1 MEIKE
6 INVDQL
12 IPYTR
17 NPRNNKG
24 AVAKVAASIK
34 EFGFRQ
40 PIVVDPEMVV
50 VAGHTRLAAAWQL
63 GLGKVPVHVAGNLT
77 DAQIQAYRI
86 MDNRSHED
94 AEWDDELLGIEL
106 ADLNDQD
113 FDLDLTG
120 FTASEIEQLMNDK
133 SLAGELEGE
142 DDAPEAPAEPK
153 SKRGE
158 IYQLGEHR
166 LMCGDATNES
176 DVGKLMKSELASFCF
191 TSPPY
196 LDMRDYGGCDTSVD
210 HLKKF
215 ISVGYE
221 FCDFFAV
228 NLGIARK
235 DGALVRYWDK
245 YIFEAENVGLS
256 LTSWNI
262 WSKKDKGG
270 SIANMSAMFPIEHE
284 WIFIFGGN
292 KERVNRTKP
301 NKTAGLHTGISNR
314 QKDGTT
320 KKVAPKIVQDFGRM
334 GSVYESCYDSNN
346 NPHPASFP
354 ISLPES
360 YVASCSQINDV
371 IYEPFGGSGSTLIA
385 CEKLNRKCYTMELDP
400 AYCDVIIERYEKL
413 FERKA
418 EKLSA

>member
-1 MEIKE
+1 MLIKE
-6 INVDQL
+6 MEVDKL

-17 NPRNNKG
+17 NPRKNRG

-34 EFGFRQ
+34 EYGFRQ

-63 GLGKVPVHVAGNLT
+63 NLGKVPVHVAENLSE
-77 DAQIQAYRI
+77 AQIQAYRI

-94 AEWDDELLGIEL
+94 AEWDDELLGVEL
-106 ADLNDQD
+106 ADLSDQD

-120 FTASEIEQLMNDK
+120 FTASEIEQLLNDK
-133 SLAGELEGE
+133 SLSGELDGE
-142 DDAPEAPAEPK
+142 DDVPEAPAEPK

-166 LMCGDATNES
+166 LMCGDSTSEK
-176 DVGKLMKSELASFCF
+176 DVKDLMQSELAAFCF

-196 LDMRDYGGCDTSVD
+196 LEMRDYGGCDTSLD
-210 HLKKF
+210 KLKKF
-215 ISVGYE
+215 ISVGSE

-235 DGALVRYWDK
+235 DGALVRYWDE
-245 YIFEAENVGLS
+245 YIAEAESVGLF

-262 WSKKDKGG
+262 WSKKDMGG
-270 SIANMSAMFPIEHE
+270 SVANMSAMFPIEHE

-292 KERVNRTKP
+292 KERVNRTKK
-301 NKTAGLHTGISNR
+301 NKSAGLHTHILNR
-314 QKDGTT
+314 QKDGKT
-320 KKVAPKIVQDFGRM
+320 KKVEPKIVKDFGRM
-334 GSVYESCYDSNN
+334 GSVYESCYDANN
-346 NPHPASFP
+346 NPHPAAFP
-354 ISLPES
+354 VSLPES
-360 YVASCSQINDV
+360 YVEACSKIKDV

-385 CEKLNRKCYTMELDP
+385 CEKLNRKCYMMEIDP
-400 AYCDVIIERYEKL
+400 NYCDVIIERYEK
-413 FERKA
+413 KA
-418 EKLSA
+418 EKING

>member
-106 ADLNDQD
+106 EDLDGQD
-113 FDLDLTG
+113 FDLALTG
-120 FTASEIEQLMNDK
+120 FSVDEIERLMNDK

-176 DVGKLMKSELASFCF
+176 DVSLLMAGHEMDLVFTDPPYGMSYGGGRAKGSSPIGARVKAHGEIKGDDLRGDALCDMVSQSLRNISAHKKDGGGAYICF
-191 TSPPY
+191 TWRTYSEFESSVKQAG
-196 LDMRDYGGCDTSVD
+196 LDIRSCIVWDKKSIGLGHSNYRPQHEFIFYCDGQWYGGKAESDVWQMTRGATVEYVHPTQKPVELIERALANSSKSGD
-210 HLKKF
+210 
-215 ISVGYE
+215 
-221 FCDFFAV
+221 
-228 NLGIARK
+228 NIA
-235 DGALVRYWDK
+235 D
-245 YIFEAENVGLS
+245 
-256 LTSWNI
+256 
-262 WSKKDKGG
+262 
-270 SIANMSAMFPIEHE
+270 
-284 WIFIFGGN
+284 
-292 KERVNRTKP
+292 
-301 NKTAGLHTGISNR
+301 
-314 QKDGTT
+314 
-320 KKVAPKIVQDFGRM
+320 
-334 GSVYESCYDSNN
+334 
-346 NPHPASFP
+346 
-354 ISLPES
+354 
-360 YVASCSQINDV
+360 
-371 IYEPFGGSGSTLIA
+371 PFGGSGSTLIA
-385 CEKLNRKCYTMELDP
+385 CEKLNRKCYMMELDP

-413 FERKA
+413 FEKQA
-418 EKLSA
+418 ERIS